1 LQENNKNNNKQD
13 YTELIKAALEARN
26 FSHSPY
32 SHFRVGAAVLSDEG
46 KIFTGTN
53 IENASYPA
61 TICAERV
68 AVSKAVSEGYKN
80 IKAVAITSSYDEF
93 VFPCGVCRQ
102 FMVEFAVKNDI
113 DIVLALSAEKFEIH
127 NLKDLIPHSFI
138 LKNE

>member
-1 LQENNKNNNKQD
+1 LAQD
-13 YTELIKAALEARN
+13 YTKLIESALEARE

-32 SHFRVGAAVLSDEG
+32 SKFKVGAAVLTGSG
-46 KIFTGTN
+46 KIYTGTN

-68 AVSKAVSEGYKN
+68 AVSKAVSEGDKD

-102 FMVEFAVKNDI
+102 FMVEFVKDTTDDI
-113 DIVLALSAEKFEIH
+113 DIVLALSKEKYEIH
-127 NLKDLIPHSFI
+127 KLKDLIPHSFT
-138 LKNE
+138 LKES